1 MKIVVLKFGGTSVG
15 TIKKIKKVAEI
26 IVAYKRKNYKVVVVS
41 SAMSGVTNEFIKK
54 SFEISNN
61 FSSSEHDVLVST
73 GEQVACSLI
82 AGRLIHK
89 GFKSR
94 SWLSWQIPILTV
106 GAYKNSRINQ
116 INKTKLIKYLRE
128 GGIPIIT
135 GFQGV
140 NNDNRITTIGRGGS
154 DASAIMFAKFLKA
167 VRCIIYTDVEGVYTT
182 DPNKL
187 KKAKKIK
194 VISYEEMLEM
204 ASLGAKV
211 MQPVSIQDA
220 RLNRIDIEVKSSFK
234 NKSGTLI
241 TKRSNIVNNKIV
253 TGISLTQNDS
263 KVSLIGVKDKPGVAA
278 AIFKP
283 LSQNLINVD
292 MVVQNIS
299 ANGRETDLTFTI
311 KSNDL
316 SKTKKIIQE
325 NKYINY
331 RKLIFEKGV
340 SKISVIGVGMITTPG
355 VTFRMFQT
363 LADKQINIKVI
374 STSEIKISVLID
386 KKNTHR
392 ALTALHKE
400 FNLDHKRWALDLLEI
415 LKEEKQKK

>member
-15 TIKKIKKVAEI
+15 TIRKIKKVAEI
-26 IVAYKRKNYKVVVVS
+26 IANYKKKKYRVIVVS
-41 SAMSGVTNEFIKK
+41 SAMSGVTNELIKK
-54 SFEISNN
+54 SSEISGN
-61 FSSSEHDVLVST
+61 FSDSEHDVLVSS
-73 GEQVACSLI
+73 GEQIACSLI

-89 GFKSR
+89 KFKSR
-94 SWLSWQIPILTV
+94 SWTSWQIPIITV
-106 GAYKNSRINQ
+106 GSHKNSRIN
-116 INKTKLIKYLRE
+116 LIYKKKIIRYLRD

-135 GFQGV
+135 GFQGI
-140 NNDNRITTIGRGGS
+140 NNENRITTIGRGGS
-154 DASAIMFAKFLKA
+154 DASAIMLAKFFKA
-167 VRCIIYTDVEGVYTT
+167 EKCIIYTDVEGVYTT

-234 NKSGTLI
+234 KKTGTLI
-241 TKRSNIVNNKIV
+241 TKRSNIINNKIV
-253 TGISLTQNDS
+253 TGISSTQNDS

-283 LSQNLINVD
+283 LSRNLINVD

-299 ANGRETDLTFTI
+299 ANGKETDLTFTI
-311 KSNDL
+311 KTEDL
-316 SKTKKIIQE
+316 SKTKKIIEE
-325 NKYINY
+325 NKTINY

-340 SKISVIGVGMITTPG
+340 SKISIIGVGMITTPG
-355 VTFRMFQT
+355 VTYRMFQT
-363 LADKQINIKVI
+363 LANKKINIKVI

-386 KKNTHR
+386 KKNTQN
-392 ALTALHKE
+392 ALIALHKE
-400 FNLDHKRWALDLLEI
+400 FKLE
-415 LKEEKQKK
+415 

>member
-26 IVAYKRKNYKVVVVS
+26 ISDYKKKDYKIIVVS
-41 SAMSGVTNEFIKK
+41 SAMSGVTNDLIKK
-54 SFEISNN
+54 SLKVSSN
-61 FSSSEHDVLVST
+61 FPDSEHDVLVST

-94 SWLSWQIPILTV
+94 SWLSWQIPIITK
-106 GAYKNSRINQ
+106 GSHKNSRINE
-116 INKTKLIKYLRE
+116 INKNKIIKYLKQ

-135 GFQGV
+135 GFQGI
-140 NNDNRITTIGRGGS
+140 NDENRITTIGRGGS
-154 DASAIMFAKFLKA
+154 DASAIMIAQFFKAK
-167 VRCIIYTDVEGVYTT
+167 RCIIYTDVEGVYTT

-187 KKAKKIK
+187 SKAKKIK

-211 MQPVSIQDA
+211 MQPISIQDA
-220 RLNRIDIEVKSSFK
+220 RLNRIDIEVRSSFIK
-234 NKSGTLI
+234 KPGTLI
-241 TKRSNIVNNKIV
+241 TKKSNIINKKIV
-253 TGISLTQNDS
+253 TGISSTQNDS
-263 KVSLIGVKDKPGVAA
+263 KVSLIGVRDKPGVAA
-278 AIFKP
+278 SIFKP
-283 LSQNLINVD
+283 LSRNSINVD

-299 ANGRETDLTFTI
+299 ANGKETDLTFTI
-311 KSNDL
+311 KTEDL
-316 SKTKKIIQE
+316 SKTKKIIKT
-325 NKYINY
+325 NSSIKF
-331 RKLIFEKGV
+331 RKLLFKKDV

-363 LADKQINIKVI
+363 LADKKINIQVI

-386 KKNTHR
+386 KKDTKK
-392 ALTALHKE
+392 ALIALHKE
-400 FNLDHKRWALDLLEI
+400 FKLDN
-415 LKEEKQKK
+415 KK